1 VIHSSPISSLSRQLL
16 YLTSISFL
24 LSDAL
29 VWSVGVDKKT
39 SILDYVVKSL
49 IDRGEQS
56 TLRVAE
62 DLLFDDETCR
72 ISGKDTIREID
83 QLEQSMKQIEETY
96 RNAANSSST
105 QSELIQE
112 CTPAFCER
120 LGIFLENSQGKL
132 VELSKMREL
141 MNRKITTVIEYFGE
155 DEKTCETTKI
165 FTVLKEFKTAFE
177 SSRVSLLG
185 RMQRSKSRQLK
196 SIQQN

>member
-1 VIHSSPISSLSRQLL
+1 MSHLNDSV
-16 YLTSISFL
+16 
-24 LSDAL
+24 
-29 VWSVGVDKKT
+29 SVGVDKKT

-83 QLEQSMKQIEETY
+83 QLEQSIRQIEETY
-96 RNAANSSST
+96 RNAMSDTSST
-105 QSELIQE
+105 QSELIHE

-132 VELSKMREL
+132 MELSKMREL
-141 MNRKITTVIEYFGE
+141 MNRKIITVIEYFGE

-165 FTVLKEFKTAFE
+165 FSVLKEFKTAFE
-177 SSRVSLLG
+177 SSRVALLG

-196 SIQQN
+196 SIPN

>member
-1 VIHSSPISSLSRQLL
+1 M
-16 YLTSISFL
+16 
-24 LSDAL
+24 
-29 VWSVGVDKKT
+29 DKKT

-83 QLEQSMKQIEETY
+83 QLEQSIKQTEEIH
-96 RNAANSSST
+96 RSALNNPSN

-132 VELSKMREL
+132 TELSKMREL
-141 MNRKITTVIEYFGE
+141 MNRKIITVVEYFGE

-165 FTVLKEFKTAFE
+165 FSVLREFKTAFE
-177 SSRVSLLG
+177 SSRVTFLG
-185 RMQRSKSRQLK
+185 RLERSKSRQLK
-196 SIQQN
+196 SLPN